1 VRPLSIS
8 GERGQLAAKESNM
21 KVPADC
27 RYTENDEW
35 IKVDGDQA
43 TIGISDYAQEQ
54 LSDVVYFEVTSEA
67 GTHLNKGEVV
77 AVVESVK
84 AASDVYMPVSGEL
97 LEINSELASHP
108 ETVNSDPYGE
118 AWMVKVKLADAAEPQ
133 DLMDAPAYQKYCEG
147 RAH

>member
-1 VRPLSIS
+1 
-8 GERGQLAAKESNM
+8 M

-35 IKVDGDQA
+35 IKVEGEQG
-43 TIGISDYAQEQ
+43 TVGISDFAQEQ
-54 LSDVVYFEVTSEA
+54 LSDVVYFEVTSEPGA
-67 GTHLNKGEVV
+67 HLNKGDVV

-97 LEINSELASHP
+97 VAVNADLAGHP
-108 ETVNSDPYGE
+108 EWLNSDPYGQ
-118 AWMVKVKLADAAEPQ
+118 AWMVKVKLADAAQ
-133 DLMDAPAYQKYCEG
+133 VKDLMDAPAYEKYCEG

>member
-1 VRPLSIS
+1 
-8 GERGQLAAKESNM
+8 M

-35 IKVDGDQA
+35 IKVEGEQG
-43 TIGISDYAQEQ
+43 TVGISDFAQEQ

-67 GTHLNKGEVV
+67 GAHLKKGDVV

-97 LEINSELASHP
+97 VAINADLAGHP
-108 ETVNSDPYGE
+108 EWLNSDPYGQ
-118 AWMVKVKLADAAEPQ
+118 AWMVKVKLADAAQ
-133 DLMDAPAYQKYCEG
+133 VKDLMDAPAYEKYCEG